1 VMSPDEAKRLLAMAG
16 SLKVQVL
23 LALGYGAGLR
33 AGEVVRLRVGDIDST
48 PWKAKMIGLS
58 AVNSASNS
66 KSERPCGCSLE
77 GCSFIR
83 STTLMTLTLQN
94 QEPHSSAWR
103 TRAKRSGSTG
113 LWALKLPGSLA

>member
-1 VMSPDEAKRLLAMAG
+1 
-16 SLKVQVL
+16 
-23 LALGYGAGLR
+23 
-33 AGEVVRLRVGDIDST
+33 
-48 PWKAKMIGLS
+48 MIGLS

-83 STTLMTLTLQN
+83 STTLMTLTSQN

-113 LWALKLPGSLA
+113 LWALKLPRKPSLISYSNGAKDSRTLSYAHF